1 MSGSAEMEK
10 FKKIEKAFERSY
22 GPIVIWLDD
31 LEEIVDLLKQYAG
44 GAQIRTEDYQYEG
57 LDDLKRHVGGRPLSA
72 LTITNA
78 SVSTDPPSVSLELTP
93 TSVELR
99 VFEPQGRPEAAKL
112 FYEIDQVVTRCVRR
126 FAGFYGLGH
135 VELLPPIALFFL
147 FQLFN
152 AFQNEVNAGLAAIL
166 GILTFW
172 SIWATFIKSRWTAV
186 IHLQRRAEVRS
197 FLERNKDQLLLLL
210 IGAIIGGCVTFAGVV
225 VKEHFYPSTTS
236 CASKP

>member
-1 MSGSAEMEK
+1 
-10 FKKIEKAFERSY
+10 
-22 GPIVIWLDD
+22 
-31 LEEIVDLLKQYAG
+31 
-44 GAQIRTEDYQYEG
+44 
-57 LDDLKRHVGGRPLSA
+57 
-72 LTITNA
+72 
-78 SVSTDPPSVSLELTP
+78 
-93 TSVELR
+93 VELR

-112 FYEIDQVVTRCVRR
+112 FYEIDQVVTRCIRR

-152 AFQNEVNAGLAAIL
+152 AFQNEVNAGLDAIL